1 MARIRPPQTHRLGVV
16 QPNVRFSG
24 GNADPSATIDPP
36 APTRPYTFGELI
48 DMPFG
53 LLQASIKTLA
63 GLGAVGL
70 VIGEALILAVSSIV
84 SLAGGGGETLVRS
97 TVIVTAAIYLWVLR
111 TVLRGVATSTGLA
124 AMGGRRLR
132 WRVALADVRSHAGPF
147 LRHQLMFTLV
157 GLPFFLLVVGA
168 IPWPA
173 LILTLPIQIWLGRI
187 RARRYVAAPA
197 IFAENVDYKTAVWR
211 SKLLTAKNVGRLT
224 WIWID
229 HRLLLI
235 PVAYPLYAFREKFG
249 MFTGTERWGSI
260 ALSVGAVI
268 LIVAIGE
275 IVEANTRVLAYFD
288 TRCRREGFD
297 IRVPR

>member
-1 MARIRPPQTHRLGVV
+1 
-16 QPNVRFSG
+16 
-24 GNADPSATIDPP
+24 
-36 APTRPYTFGELI
+36 
-48 DMPFG
+48 MPFG
-53 LLQASIKTLA
+53 LLQANIKTLA
-63 GLGAVGL
+63 GVGAIGL
-70 VIGEALILAVSSIV
+70 VVGEALILAISSVV
-84 SLAGGGGETLVRS
+84 SLAGGGGDTLVRG
-97 TVIVTAAIYLWVLR
+97 TVIVTAAIYLWLLR
-111 TVLRGVATSTGLA
+111 TLLRGVATTTGLA

-132 WRVALADVRSHAGPF
+132 WRDALAEVRAHADAF
-147 LRHQLMFTLV
+147 LRHQVMFTLV
-157 GLPFFLLVVGA
+157 GLPFFALIVGA

-187 RARRYVAAPA
+187 RARRYVATPA
-197 IFAENVDYKTAVWR
+197 IFAENIDYKTAVWR

-235 PVAYPLYAFREKFG
+235 PVAFPLFAFRDKFS

-260 ALSVGAVI
+260 ALTVGAVI

>member
-1 MARIRPPQTHRLGVV
+1 MQPTVRL
-16 QPNVRFSG
+16 SG
-24 GNADPSATIDPP
+24 GSADPSASIEPP
-36 APTRPYTFGELI
+36 VPTQPYTFGELI

-53 LLQASIKTLA
+53 LLQTNIRTLA

-70 VIGEALILAVSSIV
+70 VVGEALILAISSII
-84 SLAGGGGETLVRS
+84 SLAGGGGDTLVRGA
-97 TVIVTAAIYLWVLR
+97 VVVTAAVYLWLLR
-111 TVLRGVATSTGLA
+111 TLLRGVATTTGLA
-124 AMGGRRLR
+124 AMAGRRLR
-132 WRVALADVRSHAGPF
+132 WRDSLAQVRSHAAPF
-147 LRHQLMFTLV
+147 LRHQVMFTLV
-157 GLPFFLLVVGA
+157 GLPFFALIVGI

-173 LILTLPIQIWLGRI
+173 LILTLPVQIWLGRI

-197 IFAENVDYKTAVWR
+197 IFAENIDYKTAVWR

-235 PVAYPLYAFREKFG
+235 PVAFPLWAFRDKFS

-268 LIVAIGE
+268 LILALSE
-275 IVEANTRVLAYFD
+275 IVEANTRVLACID